1 MIQIWFTLLTHL
13 TMKSIFQLKSYEEIP
28 FEWENNEQNKQNNID
43 NKCSKNNTLIR
54 DRTDGFNEYIT

>member
-28 FEWENNEQNKQNNID
+28 FEWENNEQNKT
-43 NKCSKNNTLIR
+43 K
-54 DRTDGFNEYIT
+54 